1 MCSHVY
7 KCEYVSVADDSRK
20 LTVYNEQPI
29 SFNLSEYTEE
39 ELTTKGHNYELE
51 KSGYTVF
58 CIDYRQSGIGSGS
71 CGPQL
76 AKEYRLDDTHYTFS
90 FHLKPEI
97 L

>member
-1 MCSHVY
+1 MNWKNPDTLYSVSITDRV
-7 KCEYVSVADDSRK
+7 VSVP
-20 LTVYNEQPI
+20 E
-29 SFNLSEYTEE
+29 
-39 ELTTKGHNYELE
+39 
-51 KSGYTVF
+51 
-58 CIDYRQSGIGSGS
+58 S